1 MPASRPMNYAH
12 LISSNIN
19 DGSSV
24 GMTWLPEMPLELF
37 RSIYL
42 GQATPEEFPKGQAL
56 LIRKLVK
63 GKVSEVIGMFTGP
76 FVLAPILREFLETHE
91 PGVHRFFPVRIL
103 TEKPENGATEHGL
116 HWLLL
121 PPPPV
126 DCLDFEGTV
135 FMDDIRGNTWSRRRD
150 DRKYW
155 GGGLPSQDPD
165 DPCAFHGDKVQG
177 RHVWR
182 YAIGITED
190 RFNSEYACSM
200 EFWQFYRSHRM
211 LGWGSDKICTVT

>member
-1 MPASRPMNYAH
+1 MPVSRPMNYAH
-12 LISSNIN
+12 LISVNVS
-19 DGSSV
+19 DGSALLE
-24 GMTWLPEMPLELF
+24 TWLPKMPLELF
-37 RSIYL
+37 RSIYS
-42 GQATPEEFPKGQAL
+42 GQATPEALPEGQAL

-63 GKVSEVIGMFTGP
+63 GKVPEVIGMSTGP

-103 TEKPENGATEHGL
+103 TEKPENGTTEHGL

-135 FMDDIRGNTWSRRRD
+135 FRYDAQGKPWSRRRD
-150 DRKYW
+150 DSRCW
-155 GGGLPSQDPD
+155 GGGVPWDPD
-165 DPCAFHGDKVQG
+165 EPCAFHGDKVQG

-182 YAIGITED
+182 YTTGIMRGRYASD
-190 RFNSEYACSM
+190 YACSM
-200 EFWQFYRSHRM
+200 EFWRFYRAHRM
-211 LGWGSDKICTVT
+211 LGWASDKICTVE